1 MISLGRNL
9 YLWRVE
15 RKLTQ
20 NELAR
25 RTGISRPNL
34 SVIEQGGRDIT
45 VSTLLR
51 LAKELD
57 LSPGILV
64 DGVPPCPVSGKRF
77 SRRDLDRISRF
88 ILGERLTLKK
98 EEHKFAELLAPLLER
113 KILQSRGHLTALPRT
128 ARKEKRNWILLRA
141 NYHPDDVKTAIA
153 RVSEAL

>member
-1 MISLGRNL
+1 MITLGRSI

-20 NELAR
+20 VELAR

-51 LAKELD
+51 LAKVLEVR
-57 LSPGILV
+57 PGILV
-64 DGVPPCPVSGKRF
+64 EGVAPRAISEKRF
-77 SRRDLDRISRF
+77 SRENLDRMSRW
-88 ILGERLTLKK
+88 ILGEKIRLKAEENEFANLLKP
-98 EEHKFAELLAPLLER
+98 FLER
-113 KILQSRGHLTALPRT
+113 KIAQSRGRLNPLPRT
-128 ARKEKRNWILLRA
+128 ARKEKRNWLLLKA
-141 NYHPDDVKTAIA
+141 NYHPDDLKNIIS